1 MISFFSKYKR
11 VIFMVVVVVFLVSV
25 FFVSGT
31 VITSSTD
38 AVASVGGKKLSYQQ
52 FNRQVSRVLS
62 NLRDSGAEANE
73 ALTRSVKQEV
83 FREMVIEELFSQQAE
98 KMGMQVSDF
107 EVAVEIQNT
116 PQFMDGQTFSPRRYY
131 QTVFSEFQMSPAE
144 YEAWRKKARLS
155 SKFKQ
160 FLFTS
165 AKTTPE
171 EVKSYYLAKNK
182 DLKNFEKEKAKYAEE
197 LGKDKFANL
206 ANYMLR
212 QLTSRIDIKSYLE
225 KREQG
230 Q

>member
-182 DLKNFEKEKAKYAEE
+182 DLKNFEKEKAKLHAASAY
-197 LGKDKFANL
+197 FAHRHKKL
-206 ANYMLR
+206 P
-212 QLTSRIDIKSYLE
+212 
-225 KREQG
+225 
-230 Q
+230 